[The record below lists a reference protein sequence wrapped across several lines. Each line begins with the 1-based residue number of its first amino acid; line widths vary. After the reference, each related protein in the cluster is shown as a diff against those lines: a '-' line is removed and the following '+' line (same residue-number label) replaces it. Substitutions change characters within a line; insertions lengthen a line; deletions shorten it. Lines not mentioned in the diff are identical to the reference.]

1 MKKRKMFGFGV
12 GLFLCGVYL
21 ANASWIAGVPEG
33 EMSLLAHRGV
43 HQTYHRKDLTNTTC
57 TAARIDAPTHD
68 YIENTIPSMRA
79 AIEAGADM
87 IELDIK
93 LTTDGEFVVFHDATL
108 DCRTNGSGKTHH
120 STLAEL
126 KALDIGYGYTADGGA
141 TYPFRGQLIGAMP
154 TLNEVLAEFPETRF
168 MVNLKHSKAFEGE
181 AYRDYL
187 SASDAPRLGLVG
199 SNRAIAPVKAVYP
212 NMIIQTRQ
220 DVKVC
225 LKGYLL
231 TGWYGGMPETC
242 KNTYVP
248 VPSNLRRLAWGWPH
262 RFEQRLNE
270 VGSRSM
276 LSGPYDG
283 TGMVGID
290 EVKQLG
296 VIPKGYKGIVFTNKV
311 EVVGRELNKSHI
323 STP

>member
-1 MKKRKMFGFGV
+1 MKKRKIIGLGLGV
-12 GLFLCGVYL
+12 FIAGVYI
-21 ANASWIAGVPEG
+21 ANASWLVGVPDG

-57 TAARIDAPTHD
+57 TAARIDPPAHNF
-68 YIENTIPSMRA
+68 IENTVPSMQA

-93 LTTDGEFVVFHDATL
+93 LTADGEIVVFHDATL

-120 STLAEL
+120 YSLPEL
-126 KALDIGYGYTADGGA
+126 KALDIGYGYTADGGE
-141 TYPFRGQLIGAMP
+141 TYPFRGQFVGAMP
-154 TLNEVLAEFPETRF
+154 TLDEVLTAFPKTRF
-168 MVNLKHSKAFEGE
+168 MVNLKHSKASEGE

-187 SASDAPRLGLVG
+187 KDADAARLGLVG
-199 SNRAIAPVKAVYP
+199 SNWAVAPVRTSYP
-212 NMIIQTRQ
+212 DMIIQTRQ
-220 DVKVC
+220 DVKAC

-262 RFEQRLNE
+262 RFEARLNA

-276 LSGPYDG
+276 LLGPYDG
-283 TGMVGID
+283 TGSVGID
-290 EVKQLG
+290 EVEHLG
-296 VIPKGYKGIVFTNKV
+296 VIPKNYTGIVFTNKI
-311 EVVGRELNKSHI
+311 EVIGPAIGPN
-323 STP
+323 